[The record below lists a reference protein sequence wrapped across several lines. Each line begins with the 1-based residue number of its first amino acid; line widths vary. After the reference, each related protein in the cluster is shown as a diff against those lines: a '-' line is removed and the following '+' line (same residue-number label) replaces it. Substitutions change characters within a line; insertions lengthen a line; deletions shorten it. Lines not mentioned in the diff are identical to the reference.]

1 MKINLD
7 LKLAHKLVKEYI
19 TNNGALD
26 EASFFFAVRYPA
38 VFSGEEISDLFAFD
52 FTGFEVSQLWKRIDK
67 FLTAKFGV
75 KIYAISSLDP
85 TQSAVFGSEYAGKN
99 EYVRLGL
106 QNESGEVIIFDDD
119 TYDLRENNK
128 EKSAYMLSHFLQKV
142 CAIHYIDRLA
152 PKFTMGSS
160 TTQSWDFV
168 ETYNEMQ
175 RDMI

>member
-19 TNNGALD
+19 KDNGALD
-26 EASFFFAVRYPA
+26 EASFFYAVRYPA
-38 VFSGEEISDLFAFD
+38 IFSNEEISDLFAFNLK
-52 FTGFEVSQLWKRIDK
+52 GFEVSQLWRRIDE

-99 EYVRLGL
+99 EFVRLGL
-106 QNESGEVIIFDDD
+106 QNESEAIVFDDD
-119 TYDLRENNK
+119 TYDLRGNKK
-128 EKSAYMLSHFLQKV
+128 EKSAYMLAHFLQKV

-152 PKFTMGSS
+152 PKFTNGSS

-168 ETYNEMQ
+168 ETYEEMQ

>member
-7 LKLAHKLVKEYI
+7 LKLAYELVKEYAKD
-19 TNNGALD
+19 NGTLD
-26 EASFFFAVRYPA
+26 EASFFYAVRYPA
-38 VFSGEEISDLFAFD
+38 VFSNEEISDLFAFN
-52 FTGFEVSQLWKRIDK
+52 FTAFEVSQLWRRIDE

-106 QNESGEVIIFDDD
+106 QNENGEVIVFDDD
-119 TYDLRENNK
+119 TYNLWGNK
-128 EKSAYMLSHFLQKV
+128 KERNAYMLAHFLKKV

-152 PKFTMGSS
+152 PKFTYGSS
-160 TTQSWDFV
+160 TIQSWDFV